1 MDFARGTREYKGVPF
16 IIISQGISN
25 LFDRGPEMRGIK
37 MNNMVALLTIYYFS
51 VYQLIKP
58 GHNPPVSTTR

>member
-1 MDFARGTREYKGVPF
+1 MWYKGLPF

-25 LFDRGPEMRGIK
+25 LFDRGPEMREIR

-51 VYQLIKP
+51 K
-58 GHNPPVSTTR
+58 